1 MRRSPLLPTL
11 LALHWSLIVSFT
23 TRLPSDPTRA
33 ARSPAPAARLS
44 EEPGGCNG
52 PRIVR
57 VDEGRDES
65 TLTLPLE
72 VFTTPGCPYCARA
85 KRFFKRHSL
94 PYTERDVSADEAV
107 LREMIERASVATCPQ
122 IFVAGKLVGGYDTML
137 AEYEAGRLEPRL
149 ANAGL
154 QMVEVGLPSPS
165 PYSPSRIPAPS
176 PSHARVTLP
185 ALRAIVVALRCGAP
199 ALRG

>member
-1 MRRSPLLPTL
+1 MLMVFLPLV
-11 LALHWSLIVSFT
+11 VSFT
-23 TRLPSDPTRA
+23 LSTRLPSDPTSA

-72 VFTTPGCPYCARA
+72 VFTTPGCAYCARA

-107 LREMIERASVATCPQ
+107 LREMIARASVATCPQ

-149 ANAGL
+149 ARAGL
-154 QMVEVGLPSPS
+154 QMVEVG
-165 PYSPSRIPAPS
+165 
-176 PSHARVTLP
+176 
-185 ALRAIVVALRCGAP
+185 
-199 ALRG
+199 

>member
-1 MRRSPLLPTL
+1 MLMIFLPLV
-11 LALHWSLIVSFT
+11 VSFT
-23 TRLPSDPTRA
+23 LSTRLPSDPTRA

-165 PYSPSRIPAPS
+165 PSPAPAPS
-176 PSHARVTLP
+176 PSPSLSP
-185 ALRAIVVALRCGAP
+185 SP
-199 ALRG
+199 SPSPSP

>member
-1 MRRSPLLPTL
+1 M
-11 LALHWSLIVSFT
+11 
-23 TRLPSDPTRA
+23 
-33 ARSPAPAARLS
+33 
-44 EEPGGCNG
+44 
-52 PRIVR
+52 R

-94 PYTERDVSADEAV
+94 PYTERDVSANEAV
-107 LREMIERASVATCPQ
+107 LREMIERAGGATCPQ

-149 ANAGL
+149 ARAGL
-154 QMVEVGLPSPS
+154 QMVE
-165 PYSPSRIPAPS
+165 APEEAQPEAAEQEVAADERS
-176 PSHARVTLP
+176 A
-185 ALRAIVVALRCGAP
+185 ALRAESTLNPNMGGGGAVDAAGTAAALQRCML
-199 ALRG
+199 LRTRP

>member
-154 QMVEVGLPSPS
+154 QMVKVGLPSPS
-165 PYSPSRIPAPS
+165 PSPAPAPS
-176 PSHARVTLP
+176 PSPSLSP
-185 ALRAIVVALRCGAP
+185 SPSPSPSPSLSP
-199 ALRG
+199 SPSPSPSP

>member
-1 MRRSPLLPTL
+1 MPPERALSAHTPRGTLAPVTSVSIRARVAQRDMLMIFLPLV
-11 LALHWSLIVSFT
+11 VSFT
-23 TRLPSDPTRA
+23 LSTRLPSDPTRA

-52 PRIVR
+52 PRILR

-122 IFVAGKLVGGYDTML
+122 IFVAGKLVGGQGSRVVRR
-137 AEYEAGRLEPRL
+137 AGGCRPRAFVSAAASGPGAALDPKSEPPKS
-149 ANAGL
+149 
-154 QMVEVGLPSPS
+154 E
-165 PYSPSRIPAPS
+165 
-176 PSHARVTLP
+176 
-185 ALRAIVVALRCGAP
+185 
-199 ALRG
+199 